1 MQSLVKESR
10 KINFVF
16 AIFGFLTLGMCE
28 EYSFNSRG
36 LDKKKMETI
45 LLMILF
51 TKRQRRFT
59 QNKNPQ
65 ISTI

>member
-28 EYSFNSRG
+28 EYPFNSRG
-36 LDKKKMETI
+36 LDKKNGDNIINDFIYKK
-45 LLMILF
+45 
-51 TKRQRRFT
+51 TKTFYP
-59 QNKNPQ
+59 K
-65 ISTI
+65 